1 MASEVDS
8 GGKQVIA
15 RAAAVLKAL
24 EPDRQVIR
32 SAAHHGSQDCHR
44 AGGTANGAD

>member
-15 RAAAVLKAL
+15 RAAAVLKTL
-24 EPDRQVIR
+24 ENQRQGL
-32 SAAHHGSQDCHR
+32 SLSQIAKVSGLPR
-44 AGGTANGAD
+44 T